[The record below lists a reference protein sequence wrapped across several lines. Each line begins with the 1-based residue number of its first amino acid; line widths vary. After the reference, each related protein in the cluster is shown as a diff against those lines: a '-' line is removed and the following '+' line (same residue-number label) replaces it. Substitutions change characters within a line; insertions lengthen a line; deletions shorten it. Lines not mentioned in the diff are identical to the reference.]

1 MCVVFIRVASRCI
14 RCSALESLKRQRD
27 EISLWLMTC
36 KKAITAMLTRKTS
49 ELTLGACLSVVA
61 VVEEVAVSTGCGV
74 PTKMVALQTS

>member
-1 MCVVFIRVASRCI
+1 
-14 RCSALESLKRQRD
+14 
-27 EISLWLMTC
+27 MTC